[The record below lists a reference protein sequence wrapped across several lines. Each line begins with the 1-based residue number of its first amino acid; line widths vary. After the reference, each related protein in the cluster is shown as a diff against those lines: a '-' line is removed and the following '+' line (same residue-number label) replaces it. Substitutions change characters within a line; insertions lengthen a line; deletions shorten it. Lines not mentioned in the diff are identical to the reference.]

1 MNEILDELNVLFTKI
16 QNNKKILQ
24 FTENTSLEELKKLC
38 DSSPQMVSIFEF
50 ENFSYSMVYSN
61 KSAYDFLGVTEEETN
76 KLGFK
81 YILKLVHPENIGAIY
96 LLIKFY
102 NELNN
107 KNNMFSH
114 TYYLKSKNGWEWTY
128 ASVKPA
134 ILNSDGGVKYLLGVG
149 CSVDDLLKNKKQVSA
164 FRKNINFLEENT
176 EKYLMLSERE
186 KEVLKL
192 ICEEY
197 TSKEI
202 AEKLC
207 LSSLTVD
214 THRKNLI
221 DKLDVKSSIGLVK
234 YALLFNLL

>member
-24 FTENTSLEELKKLC
+24 FAGNNSLEELKKLC
-38 DSSPQMVSIFEF
+38 DSSQQMVSIFEF
-50 ENFSYSMVYSN
+50 ESFSFSMVYSN
-61 KSAYDFLGVTEEETN
+61 KSAYDFLDVTEEETN

-81 YILKLVHPENIGAIY
+81 YILKLVHPDNIGAIF

-102 NELNN
+102 NEQNN
-107 KNNMFSH
+107 KNNTFSH
-114 TYYLKSKNGWEWTY
+114 TYYIKSKNGWEWTY
-128 ASVKPA
+128 AIVKPA
-134 ILNSDGGVKYLLGVG
+134 ILNSDGSVKYLLGVG
-149 CSVDDLLKNKKQVSA
+149 CSVDYLLKNKKQVSI
-164 FRKNINFLEENT
+164 FRKNIHFLEENT
-176 EKYLMLSERE
+176 EKYLVLSERE

-221 DKLDVKSSIGLVK
+221 DKLHVKSSIGLVK